1 MSATTFDIQT
11 HLFKLLE
18 KEPFFAAISRRI
30 NKKAST
36 SVPTAGVRVNPE
48 SAQLEMIYN
57 PDFFNR
63 LVDDH
68 AEFVAGMKAAERRNY
83 TDSHRGDDGQLDPY
97 VWVRGIIK
105 HELFHIVFG
114 HICERLPDEGMTYK
128 WNIATDLAINSNISD
143 ELPKTACVPGY
154 GPFAEMPIGKNA
166 EWYFKNLP
174 ESDDDS
180 GEQGGNGGGTGDTGD
195 GEAPAG
201 GSGDGDGDGEG
212 SESNEGDGG
221 DSQSQPTKGTTDDH
235 SGWGDASDEIQEMAR
250 ERAKQIVKEAV
261 QESAAK
267 GWGSVSGACKQQ
279 IIDSIK
285 TKVNWGSV
293 LRYFVKQSQRS
304 NRTSTVRRLNR
315 RQPFVWAG
323 KRVQRQAH
331 IAVSIDQSGSVSNA
345 MLQAFFSE
353 LEKLAAIAE
362 FTVIPFD
369 TVVNEELV
377 YTWKKGEKKK
387 WERVMC
393 GGTCFDAPT
402 KFVNDSKKFDGHI
415 VLTDMEAPK
424 PVPSKVQRMWMT
436 DERSAQ
442 RPYFQ
447 TNERVIAIDV

>member
-1 MSATTFDIQT
+1 MSTSTFDIQT

-63 LVDDH
+63 LVNDH
-68 AEFVAGMKAAERRNY
+68 AEYVAGMKAAERRSY
-83 TDSHRGDDGQLDPY
+83 AESHRGDDGQLDPY

-166 EWYFKNLP
+166 EWYFNNLP

-201 GSGDGDGDGEG
+201 GSGDGEGDGEG

-221 DSQSQPTKGTTDDH
+221 DSQNQPTKGTTDDH

-285 TKVNWGSV
+285 TRVNWRSV

-304 NRTSTVRRLNR
+304 NRTSTVRCLNR

-323 KRVQRQAH
+323 KRVQRQAS

-369 TVVNEELV
+369 TVVNEDLV

-393 GGTCFDAPT
+393 GGTCFNAPT
-402 KFVNDSKKFDGHI
+402 QYVNDNKFDGHI

-424 PVPSKVQRMWMT
+424 PIPSKVQRMWMT

>member
-48 SAQLEMIYN
+48 SAQLEMLYN

-68 AEFVAGMKAAERRNY
+68 AEYVAGMKAAERRAY

-166 EWYFKNLP
+166 EWYFNNLP
-174 ESDDDS
+174 DDEEEEGETRDSSGGNSDTGESNDS
-180 GEQGGNGGGTGDTGD
+180 G
-195 GEAPAG
+195 G
-201 GSGDGDGDGEG
+201 GSAGDSEGEQDGEG
-212 SESNEGDGG
+212 T
-221 DSQSQPTKGTTDDH
+221 SQSQPTKGTTDDH

-285 TKVNWGSV
+285 TRVNWRSV

-424 PVPSKVQRMWMT
+424 PMPSKVQRMWMT

>member
-1 MSATTFDIQT
+1 
-11 HLFKLLE
+11 
-18 KEPFFAAISRRI
+18 
-30 NKKAST
+30 
-36 SVPTAGVRVNPE
+36 
-48 SAQLEMIYN
+48 
-57 PDFFNR
+57 
-63 LVDDH
+63 
-68 AEFVAGMKAAERRNY
+68 
-83 TDSHRGDDGQLDPY
+83 
-97 VWVRGIIK
+97 
-105 HELFHIVFG
+105 
-114 HICERLPDEGMTYK
+114 
-128 WNIATDLAINSNISD
+128 
-143 ELPKTACVPGY
+143 
-154 GPFAEMPIGKNA
+154 MPIGKNA
-166 EWYFKNLP
+166 EWYFNNLP

-201 GSGDGDGDGEG
+201 GSGDGEGDGEG

-221 DSQSQPTKGTTDDH
+221 DSQNQPTKGTTDDH

-285 TKVNWGSV
+285 TRVNWRSV

-393 GGTCFDAPT
+393 GGTCFNAPT
-402 KFVNDSKKFDGHI
+402 QYVNDNKFDGHI

-424 PVPSKVQRMWMT
+424 PMPSKVQRMWMT